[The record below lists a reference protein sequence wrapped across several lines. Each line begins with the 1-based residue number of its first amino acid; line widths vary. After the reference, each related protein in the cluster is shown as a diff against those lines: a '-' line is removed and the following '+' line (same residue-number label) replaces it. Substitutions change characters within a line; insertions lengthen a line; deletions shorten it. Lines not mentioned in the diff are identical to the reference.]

1 MSGCGSSCNCPNC
14 GAEADLYMDWK
25 PFEYS
30 SIFCFACGLS
40 INPCV
45 EFSNLTDLNNERD
58 YNDMNPLDELPEQS
72 FEM

>member
-1 MSGCGSSCNCPNC
+1 
-14 GAEADLYMDWK
+14 MDWK

-45 EFSNLTDLNNERD
+45 EFLNLTDLNNERD